1 MSKCH
6 VFGNHMSRLKY
17 LVFSCV
23 TGVNAK
29 GMRKACVVQ
38 VCNALRTLH
47 ISVGAKE
54 STVKI

>member
-1 MSKCH
+1 
-6 VFGNHMSRLKY
+6 MSRLKY

-38 VCNALRTLH
+38 VTNALRTLL

-54 STVKI
+54 STAKA